1 MGIYWVYYT
10 TKKGGAPNYF
20 VGKYFHDGSM
30 EMVSFTHMN
39 GWCLWSI
46 SMANN
51 LQSSHWIAL
60 GVGKWLKLLISKNT
74 PELETVRQISEPLF
88 AEKPPIFLGGESVG
102 PYDPPGSPKGSISP
116 LFSRPP
122 GFSMDF
128 PAEKVGTA
136 DSAGNWTT
144 TELVDKYLRSFR
156 SWWW

>member
-1 MGIYWVYYT
+1 MGIYWVYYP

-20 VGKYFHDGSM
+20 VVYFHDGSM
-30 EMVSFTHMN
+30 GMVYFTHMN

-51 LQSSHWIAL
+51 LAVPLDRI

-74 PELETVRQISEPLF
+74 PELETVLQISEPLCG
-88 AEKPPIFLGGESVG
+88 ETTYFLGGESVG
-102 PYDPPGSPKGSISP
+102 PYDPPRSPKGSIPP
-116 LFSRPP
+116 LCSRPP